1 MNYDQAFLDDI
12 IADIKDL
19 DLPTDLEQRVIKR
32 ISNEIETT
40 GTFSDE
46 TLRQLYITAQEESV
60 IPYTVVPDQFK
71 VDTIQQL
78 TEDEAKQLSKLFSSL
93 VDKQLKYQVSKNKA
107 LEKKIT
113 ALANYTKKQALIN
126 KKDNLVFTA
135 KSIAEQIKTVK
146 VLIENENSKFFKRK
160 ATIYDLE
167 ERKESLM
174 SQYKETRER
183 IKTIEQ
189 EINPSI
195 ETTAKA
201 GSKAID
207 TKHWYK

>member
-1 MNYDQAFLDDI
+1 MNYDQTFLEDMI
-12 IADIKDL
+12 TGIKEL
-19 DLPTDLEQRVIKR
+19 NLPEDLEERVIKR

-40 GTFSDE
+40 GLISNETFS
-46 TLRQLYITAQEESV
+46 QLIITAQEESM

-93 VDKQLKYQVSKNKA
+93 VDKQLKYQQFKNTA

-135 KSIAEQIKTVK
+135 KSIAEQIKTVN

-160 ATIYDLE
+160 TTIYDLE
-167 ERKESLM
+167 ERKEALM
-174 SQYKETRER
+174 TQYKQTKER
-183 IKTIEQ
+183 ITNIEQ
-189 EINPSI
+189 ELNTSI

-201 GSKAID
+201 RTKAID
-207 TKHWYK
+207 TKS

>member
-1 MNYDQAFLDDI
+1 MNYDQTFLEDMI
-12 IADIKDL
+12 TDIKEL
-19 DLPTDLEQRVIKR
+19 DLPTDLEQKVISYF
-32 ISNEIETT
+32 SNEFEAT
-40 GTFSDE
+40 GTISTETFS
-46 TLRQLYITAQEESV
+46 QLFKTAQEESI

-93 VDKQLKYQVSKNKA
+93 VDKQLKYQQLKNNA

-126 KKDNLVFTA
+126 KKDNLVFAA
-135 KSIAEQIKTVK
+135 KSIAEQVKTVN

-174 SQYKETRER
+174 TQYNKTRER
-183 IKTIEQ
+183 ITTIEQ
-189 EINPSI
+189 EINTSI

-201 GSKAID
+201 TTKAID
-207 TKHWYK
+207 TKS

>member
-46 TLRQLYITAQEESV
+46 TLRQLYITAQEESL

-71 VDTIQQL
+71 VETIQQL

-93 VDKQLKYQVSKNKA
+93 VDKQLKYQVSKNKT

-126 KKDNLVFTA
+126 KKDNLVFAA
-135 KSIAEQIKTVK
+135 KSIAEQVKTVN

-160 ATIYDLE
+160 AIIYDLE
-167 ERKESLM
+167 ERKEALM
-174 SQYKETRER
+174 VQYKETRER
-183 IKTIEQ
+183 INSIEQ
-189 EINPSI
+189 AISSSI

-207 TKHWYK
+207 TKH

>member
-1 MNYDQAFLDDI
+1 MNQAFLDEAI
-12 IADIKDL
+12 TEIKNL
-19 DLPTDLEQRVIKR
+19 DLPTDLEKKVISY
-32 ISNEIETT
+32 ISNEIEAT
-40 GTFSDE
+40 GTISTE
-46 TLRQLYITAQEESV
+46 TLNQLFISAQEESI

-93 VDKQLKYQVSKNKA
+93 VDKQLKYQVSKNNA

-135 KSIAEQIKTVK
+135 KSIAEQIKTVN

-160 ATIYDLE
+160 ATIYE

-174 SQYKETRER
+174 VQYKQTKER
-183 IKTIEQ
+183 IKTIEK
-189 EINPSI
+189 EINTSI

-201 GSKAID
+201 DTKAID
-207 TKHWYK
+207 TKH

>member
-1 MNYDQAFLDDI
+1 MNYDQTFLEDMI
-12 IADIKDL
+12 TDIKEL
-19 DLPTDLEQRVIKR
+19 DLPTDLEQKVISYF
-32 ISNEIETT
+32 SNEIEAT
-40 GTFSDE
+40 GTISTETFS
-46 TLRQLYITAQEESV
+46 QLFKTAQEESI

-93 VDKQLKYQVSKNKA
+93 VDKQLKYQVSKNNA

-113 ALANYTKKQALIN
+113 ALANHTKKQALIN
-126 KKDNLVFTA
+126 KKDNLVFAA
-135 KSIAEQIKTVK
+135 KSIAEQVKTVN

-160 ATIYDLE
+160 AAIYDLE

-174 SQYKETRER
+174 TQYNKTIER

-189 EINPSI
+189 EINTSI

-201 GSKAID
+201 RTKAID
-207 TKHWYK
+207 TKS

>member
-12 IADIKDL
+12 IADIKEL
-19 DLPTDLEQRVIKR
+19 DLPADLEQRVIKH

-46 TLRQLYITAQEESV
+46 TLRQLYITAQEESM

-93 VDKQLKYQVSKNKA
+93 VDKQLKYQQLKNKA

-113 ALANYTKKQALIN
+113 AVANYTKKQALIN

-135 KSIAEQIKTVK
+135 KSIAEQVKTVN

-160 ATIYDLE
+160 AIIYDLE

-174 SQYKETRER
+174 AQYKETRER

-189 EINPSI
+189 EINTSI

-201 GSKAID
+201 STKAID
-207 TKHWYK
+207 TKH

>member
-1 MNYDQAFLDDI
+1 MNEDQAFLDDI
-12 IADIKDL
+12 ITEIKNL
-19 DLPTDLEQRVIKR
+19 DLPDDLEQRVIKR

-40 GTFSDE
+40 GTISDE

-126 KKDNLVFTA
+126 KKDNLVFAA
-135 KSIAEQIKTVK
+135 KSIAEQIKTVN

-167 ERKESLM
+167 ERKEALM
-174 SQYKETRER
+174 AQDKETRER
-183 IKTIEQ
+183 INSIEQ
-189 EINPSI
+189 AISSSI

-207 TKHWYK
+207 TKH

>member
-1 MNYDQAFLDDI
+1 MNQAFLDEAI
-12 IADIKDL
+12 TEIKNL
-19 DLPTDLEQRVIKR
+19 DLPTDLEKRVISY
-32 ISNEIETT
+32 ISNEIEAT
-40 GTFSDE
+40 GTISTE
-46 TLRQLYITAQEESV
+46 TLNQLFISAQEESI

-93 VDKQLKYQVSKNKA
+93 VDKQLKYQVSKNNA

-113 ALANYTKKQALIN
+113 ALANYTKNQALIN

-135 KSIAEQIKTVK
+135 KSIAEQIKTVN

-174 SQYKETRER
+174 TQYKQTKER
-183 IKTIEQ
+183 ITTIEQ
-189 EINPSI
+189 ELNTSI

-201 GSKAID
+201 RTKAID
-207 TKHWYK
+207 TKH

>member
-1 MNYDQAFLDDI
+1 MNYDQTFLEDMI
-12 IADIKDL
+12 TDIKEL
-19 DLPTDLEQRVIKR
+19 NLPEDLEERVIKR

-40 GTFSDE
+40 GLISNETFS
-46 TLRQLYITAQEESV
+46 QLIITAQEESM

-93 VDKQLKYQVSKNKA
+93 VDKQLKYQQLKNTA

-135 KSIAEQIKTVK
+135 KSIAEQVKTVN

-160 ATIYDLE
+160 AIIYDLE

-174 SQYKETRER
+174 AQYKETRER
-183 IKTIEQ
+183 LTTIEQ
-189 EINPSI
+189 EINTSI

-201 GSKAID
+201 RTKAID
-207 TKHWYK
+207 TKS

>member
-1 MNYDQAFLDDI
+1 MNYDQTFLEDMI
-12 IADIKDL
+12 TDIKEL
-19 DLPTDLEQRVIKR
+19 DLPTDLEQKVISYF
-32 ISNEIETT
+32 SNEFEAT
-40 GTFSDE
+40 GTISTETFS
-46 TLRQLYITAQEESV
+46 QLFKTAQEESI

-93 VDKQLKYQVSKNKA
+93 VDKQLKYQQLKNNA

-126 KKDNLVFTA
+126 KKDNLVFAA
-135 KSIAEQIKTVK
+135 KSIAEQVKTVN

-160 ATIYDLE
+160 ATIYE

-174 SQYKETRER
+174 SQYHKTRER
-183 IKTIEQ
+183 ITTIEQ
-189 EINPSI
+189 EINSSI

-201 GSKAID
+201 TTKAID
-207 TKHWYK
+207 TKS